1 MRSEDR
7 HLALYH
13 QSHKVM
19 SKIFVIFL
27 ILLTCYSSHA
37 QEAKRWTEA
46 DRKYLLD
53 NLIRSQEELIN
64 ETKNLT
70 REQWLFKE
78 SPDRWSINEIVEH
91 IALWELLLEY
101 RITRQLQGGLQP
113 TRAMNAIADSVVLG
127 FIMESKKHH
136 SPDYTQPF
144 TYTLPMGLNDPEY
157 NLAWASKLRKEAIRH
172 VSEESTDL
180 RQYYVGDSESNT
192 HQVYIT
198 LFGHADRHLRQIRQV
213 KGHPNYPG
221 QN

>member
-1 MRSEDR
+1 
-7 HLALYH
+7 
-13 QSHKVM
+13 M
-19 SKIFVIFL
+19 SKVSVIFL
-27 ILLTCYSSHA
+27 FLICCNSQA
-37 QEAKRWTEA
+37 QEAKRWTEE

-53 NLIRSQEELIN
+53 NLTRSQEELIN
-64 ETKNLT
+64 ETKDLT

-91 IALWELLLEY
+91 IAIWELLLEY

-113 TRAMNAIADSVVLG
+113 ARAMKAIADSVVLG
-127 FIMESKKHH
+127 FIMEPKKHH

-144 TYTLPMGLNDPEY
+144 TYTLPMGLNDLE
-157 NLAWASKLRKEAIRH
+157 NNMAWVLKLRKEAIRH

-180 RQYYVGDSESNT
+180 RQYYVGDSEINT

-198 LFGHADRHLRQIRQV
+198 LFGHADRHIRQIRQV
-213 KGHPNYPG
+213 KQHPKYPR